1 MMNQA
6 SPKVRAIAEAQKAK
20 AIAKAKLVIGA
31 ISIPPLVVALAVTLS
46 APAIA
51 PTKAEALIAQ
61 QKEQDKV
68 LALYTNADTLS
79 DTQLAELLS
88 AVGFKGQDLVEA
100 WAVAK
105 KETHGDPLAHNG
117 NRKTGDN
124 SYGMFQINMLGGLG
138 ADRREKFSLRSNA
151 DLLNPV
157 VNAKVAYHMSKGG
170 KDWSSWKGLTPRTKE
185 WMKKFPKHYQKAK
198 H

>member
-1 MMNQA
+1 MNP
-6 SPKVRAIAEAQKAK
+6 SPKIRAIAEEQKTK

-31 ISIPPLVVALAVTLS
+31 ITIPPIAVAVAIGLS
-46 APAIA
+46 TPAIA

-88 AVGFKGQDLVEA
+88 AVGFTGQDLVEA

-105 KETHGDPLAHNG
+105 KETHGNPLAHNG

-124 SYGMFQINMLGGLG
+124 SYGMFQINMLGGMG
-138 ADRREKFSLRSNA
+138 ADRREQFGLRSNA

-157 VNAKVAYHMSKGG
+157 VNAKVAYHMSNKG
-170 KDWSSWKGLTPRTKE
+170 KDWSAWKGLTPKTKA
-185 WMKKFPKHYQKAK
+185 WMKKFPKNFKKAK